1 MMKLATTLKT
11 IVTGI
16 ALITVPLQAQDEHN
30 HEHAQTPNQ
39 TQAQTQPELTPI
51 LESERVGHWGD
62 IIYGSMEAPVEIIEY
77 ASLTCSHCGNFARDI
92 FPQLKEKYIDTGKV
106 RLRFRNFIL
115 NQTDFALAVVSRC
128 KDEELARKMT
138 HAFLSKQASWMGQQN
153 PGVVLEA
160 LATIQGLP
168 MNEFNSCLE
177 NKHLAAHLGEKRK
190 EWATKENIQHT
201 PTIKMDGLEIDPP
214 TWFKLETAIEMKLA
228 AIK

>member
-1 MMKLATTLKT
+1 MKIATTLKS

-16 ALITVPLQAQDEHN
+16 VLITVPLQAQDEHN
-30 HEHAQTPNQ
+30 HEHAQTPSQ
-39 TQAQTQPELTPI
+39 TQTLTELEPI
-51 LESERVGHWGD
+51 PESERVGHWGD
-62 IIYGSMEAPVEIIEY
+62 IIYGSLDAPVELIEY

-92 FPQLKEKYIDTGKV
+92 FPLLKEKYIDTGKV

-128 KDEELARKMT
+128 KDEELAKKIT

-168 MNEFNSCLE
+168 MNEFSSCLE
-177 NKHLAAHLGEKRK
+177 NKHLAAHLGNKRA
-190 EWATKENIQHT
+190 EWASKENIQHT
-201 PTIKMDGLEIDPP
+201 PTIKMDGVELSPP
-214 TWFKLETAIEMKLA
+214 TWVKLDTAIEMKLSTL
-228 AIK
+228 K